1 MSVGRPAT
9 GAGSSSTS
17 WAPEP
22 WRRRLRTMRSFP
34 LRSVTRIAKLPAPRD
49 VEDSGTNAMLH
60 GCVSPLRIVILIG
73 RTRPVSIDSGP
84 SGSGGD
90 GQLIG
95 GGEVACPRPPA
106 AGGVACC
113 ADMTAAVSIAPHTPR
128 IALRMTHSP
137 VQVIPHVL
145 VTLQRGGRAE

>member
-1 MSVGRPAT
+1 MSAGSPAT
-9 GAGSSSTS
+9 GVGSST
-17 WAPEP
+17 P
-22 WRRRLRTMRSFP
+22 LRTMRSFP
-34 LRSVTRIAKLPAPRD
+34 PRSVTRIVKAPAPSE
-49 VEDSGTNAMLH
+49 VEGFAPSGTNAMLH
-60 GCVSPLRIVILIG
+60 GCVSPLRTVTLIG

-84 SGSGGD
+84 SGNGGD

-95 GGEVACPRPPA
+95 GGAVACPRPPA